1 MSDLK
6 SLLPDTEKVLQKL
19 AKAPFLADF
28 TFVGGSALA
37 QYLKHRYSE
46 DIDLFTWLPELDV
59 ESINNQIQ
67 ILSFDQVQIVNL
79 TKNQADYFL
88 DDVKVT
94 FFANNWSELK
104 NKSQLIDNLSIADIE
119 VLAIMKVNTL
129 FLRAKFRDYYDLY
142 VLNKEKYTLQELYE
156 FANKKIPNFNIS
168 LFQRALTFTGD
179 IQEENIDL
187 LQPKYKLTIKQI
199 ENHFI
204 EAVKEWN
211 KSLTL

>member
-156 FANKKIPNFNIS
+156 FANKKIPNLNIS